1 MQRINHHRF
10 NYGLSSI
17 IYRYDRKRKDKNN
30 FRSSVCV
37 WFRVKITPPWKEIS
51 LREITR
57 LITINAT
64 AKIRKRD
71 DNIFTML
78 TKRPQLHRI
87 KWSRSSTVDM
97 DRLWIRN
104 ECTCVYVFVPAL
116 ELTKHFTQW
125 NFSIESILTW
135 FFSRSSN
142 DK

>member
-17 IYRYDRKRKDKNN
+17 IYRYDRKRIRIIFDPLSA
-30 FRSSVCV
+30 FDFEWRLLL
-37 WFRVKITPPWKEIS
+37 RKEIL